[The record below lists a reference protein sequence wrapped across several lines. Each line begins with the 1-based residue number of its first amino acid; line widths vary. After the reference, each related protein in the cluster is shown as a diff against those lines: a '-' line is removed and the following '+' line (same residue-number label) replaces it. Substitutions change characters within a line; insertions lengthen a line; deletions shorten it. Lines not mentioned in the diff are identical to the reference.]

1 MHVWVFFSDV
11 QVQFTYQRFN
21 LKGGKLTFLN
31 TFAKIDV
38 TSPPTCSSFLSVRTF
53 NEVFNMYVNMMMT
66 LSYSFVSILDSGVSC
81 SIYKRSLGHE
91 LGPGVF
97 KLLCVH

>member
-1 MHVWVFFSDV
+1 
-11 QVQFTYQRFN
+11 
-21 LKGGKLTFLN
+21 
-31 TFAKIDV
+31 
-38 TSPPTCSSFLSVRTF
+38 
-53 NEVFNMYVNMMMT
+53 MYVNMMMT
-66 LSYSFVSILDSGVSC
+66 LTYSFVSILDSGVSC